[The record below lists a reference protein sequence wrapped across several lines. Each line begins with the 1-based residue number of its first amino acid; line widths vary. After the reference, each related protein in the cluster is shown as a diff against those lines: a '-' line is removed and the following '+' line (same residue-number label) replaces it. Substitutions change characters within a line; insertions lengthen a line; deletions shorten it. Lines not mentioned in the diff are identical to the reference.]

1 MAKIGTF
8 KKAGTNA
15 YTGKIETLTIN
26 AEISLE
32 PVRSSN
38 DKAPD
43 FEVFAGTTQVGIAYK
58 KTSDRGNEYISLLL
72 DDPTFAKPFWCTL
85 FLNENGAECP
95 LMWERPRKKD

>member
-15 YTGKIETLTIN
+15 YTGTITTLAIN
-26 AEISLE
+26 TEISLE

-43 FEVFAGTTQVGIAYK
+43 FEVFAATTQVGIAYK
-58 KTSDRGNEYISLLL
+58 KTSEKGNEYISLLL
-72 DDPTFAKPFWCTL
+72 DDPTFAKPFWCNL
-85 FLNENGAECP
+85 LLSDREEFP